1 MRKVYVVGSG
11 LTSIGALWNYG
22 LRDLIAEAGLAALD
36 EAGVDRVD
44 AIFVG
49 NMMSGILNAQENLG
63 AYAADYL
70 GLSGIPAFK
79 VEAACGSGGAAVM
92 NAAMAIKSGLFERV
106 LVIGVEKMSDV
117 TATEDVTSALATAS
131 EAEYELFWGAS
142 FVSLNALIMRAYADR
157 YGLSEEDFGWL
168 PILMHKNAKD
178 VPYAQLRFPID
189 MEAYLKSPMIAE
201 PIRLLD
207 SAPTGD
213 GAAALVLS
221 PSDTKNEEGVSVELA
236 GFWSSTDTM
245 ALYTREELLEL
256 KAAKLA
262 AKRAFEMANI
272 SPSDLDV
279 VEVHDAFSIMGYL
292 NLEALGIVE
301 PGKAH
306 EFVKSGDAERNGSL
320 PVNPEGGLKARGHP
334 VGATGV
340 YQIVEVYRQLA
351 GKAGSAQVPDPNV
364 GAAMNVGGT
373 GSNVIVTVLRRV
385 S

>member
-1 MRKVYVVGSG
+1 MRKVYVIGSG
-11 LTSIGALWNYG
+11 LTNIGTLWNYG

-70 GLSGIPAFK
+70 GLSGVPAFK
-79 VEAACGSGGAAVM
+79 VEAACGSGGAAVL
-92 NAAMAIKSGLFERV
+92 NAALAIKSGLFDRV
-106 LVIGVEKMSDV
+106 LVIGVEKMSDM
-117 TATEDVTSALATAS
+117 TAIEDVTSALATAS

-142 FVSLNALIMRAYADR
+142 FVSLNALIMRAYAMQ
-157 YGLSEEDFGWL
+157 YNLSEEDFGWL
-168 PILMHKNAKD
+168 PILMHKNATD

-189 MEAYLKSPMIAE
+189 MKAYLNSPMIAE

-221 PSDTKNEEGVSVELA
+221 ASESRDGEGVSVELS
-236 GFWSSTDTM
+236 GFWSSTDTV
-245 ALYTREELLEL
+245 ALYTREDLLEL
-256 KAAKLA
+256 KAAKIA
-262 AKRAFEMANI
+262 AKKAFEMAGI
-272 SPSDLDV
+272 PSSDLDV

-306 EFVKSGDAERNGSL
+306 EFIKSGDAERSGPL

-340 YQIVEVYRQLA
+340 YQIVEIYRQLA
-351 GKAGSAQVPDPNV
+351 GRAGSAQVPDPKV

-373 GSNVIVTVLRRV
+373 GANVVVTVLRRV